1 MSSEEYSSDDQLST
15 TEEGHPW
22 TGTEEEHGL
31 VERATPKAEPK
42 PAPPTSSR
50 SGIILCRAVLLCAHI
65 PPREAHLS
73 LKNVLSWVSLNFLLC
88 TCFVHPL
95 MNKTAKLFVLH
106 KVHTHNCKQSFP
118 WS

>member
-1 MSSEEYSSDDQLST
+1 MSSEENSSDDQLST

-42 PAPPTSSR
+42 PAPSTR
-50 SGIILCRAVLLCAHI
+50 SGIILCRAVLLCVHV
-65 PPREAHLS
+65 PPRGANFS
-73 LKNVLSWVSLNFLLC
+73 LKNVLSWVSLNCLLC
-88 TCFVHPL
+88 CFVHPL
-95 MNKTAKLFVLH
+95 MNRTAKLFLL
-106 KVHTHNCKQSFP
+106 HTHNCKP